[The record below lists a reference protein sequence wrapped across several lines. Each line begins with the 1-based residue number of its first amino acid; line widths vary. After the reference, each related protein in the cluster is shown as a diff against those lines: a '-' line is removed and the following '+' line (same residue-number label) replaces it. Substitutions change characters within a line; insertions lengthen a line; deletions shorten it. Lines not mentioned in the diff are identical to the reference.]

1 MKLKNKAILLSTI
14 LLMSSPLI
22 TLSCK
27 KITNNDFEEELKKNN
42 PSFNFVKEGIDY
54 ILKSVDSSLK
64 EKEEINLPNF
74 ITKISD
80 KVRLYK
86 ILCKV

>member
-27 KITNNDFEEELKKNN
+27 KITNNDFEELKKNN
-42 PSFNFVKEGIDY
+42 PNFNFVKEGINY
-54 ILKSVDSSLK
+54 VLKSVNPSLK

-80 KVRLYK
+80 KVLK
-86 ILCKV
+86 ILKNLEK